1 VELVIY
7 DLDGVLVD
15 STAAIVEA
23 FEKTMNEIGVVY
35 DEDRFMPLM
44 GHGLIHI
51 LERVLP
57 AEHRGREWELRDRY
71 IHHYQESDTRLTTL
85 LPDVEETIRSLRE
98 SGYRQSVATN
108 KTSSEA
114 KRILRTLGVETLF
127 DLVVGFLDV
136 PNAKPAPDMILYTLE
151 RLGVEKRHAVFVDD
165 TAFGLKAGVEAGV
178 NTVGILTGYHT
189 RKQLMKVQPDIIV
202 ENMHELKRLLKT
214 GKNTSNNNDIEFSAI

>member
-1 VELVIY
+1 MLGGVELIIY

-15 STAAIVEA
+15 STDAIVEA
-23 FEKTMNEIGVVY
+23 FEKTLNEIGVAY
-35 DEDRFMPLM
+35 EEDRLMPLM

-51 LERVLP
+51 LEQVLP
-57 AEHRGREWELRDRY
+57 VEHRGREWELRERY
-71 IHHYQESDTRLTTL
+71 IHHFQESDTRLTRL
-85 LPDVEETIRSLRE
+85 LPDVEETLRHLKE

-114 KRILRTLGVETLF
+114 KRILELLRVDDVF

-136 PNAKPAPDMILYTLE
+136 SNAKPAPDMIHYTLE

-178 NTVGILTGYHT
+178 KTVGILTGHHS
-189 RKQLMKVQPDIIV
+189 REQLMEVQPDIIV
-202 ENMHELKRLLKT
+202 DSMHELKLLLLKK
-214 GKNTSNNNDIEFSAI
+214 GKTK

>member
-1 VELVIY
+1 MLGEVELVIY

-23 FEKTMNEIGVVY
+23 FEKTLNEIEVLY
-35 DEDRFMPLM
+35 DEAKLMPLM

-57 AEHRGREWELRDRY
+57 VEHRGREWELRDRY

-85 LPDVEETIRSLRE
+85 LPDVEKTLTHLKDG
-98 SGYRQSVATN
+98 GYMQSVATN

-114 KRILRTLGVETLF
+114 KRILRTLGVEPLF
-127 DLVVGFLDV
+127 DLVVGFMDV
-136 PNAKPAPDMILYTLE
+136 PNAKPAPDMIHYTLE
-151 RLGVEKRHAVFVDD
+151 RLGVEKEHAVFVDD

-189 RKQLMKVQPDIIV
+189 REQLMKVQPDNIV
-202 ENMHELKRLLKT
+202 DDMQELKRLLK
-214 GKNTSNNNDIEFSAI
+214 I

>member
-1 VELVIY
+1 MLGEVELVIY

-23 FEKTMNEIGVVY
+23 FEKTLNEIGVEYV
-35 DEDRFMPLM
+35 EDSLMPLM

-71 IHHYQESDTRLTTL
+71 IHHYQVSDTRLTRL

-98 SGYRQSVATN
+98 KGYRQSVATN

-114 KRILRTLGVETLF
+114 KRILMTLGVETLF

-151 RLGVEKRHAVFVDD
+151 KLRVDKEHAVFVDD

-189 RKQLMKVQPDIIV
+189 RKQLMEVHPDMIV
-202 ENMHELKRLLKT
+202 DNMHGLMQLLLK
-214 GKNTSNNNDIEFSAI
+214 N

>member
-1 VELVIY
+1 MLGDVELVIY

-23 FEKTMNEIGVVY
+23 FEKTLDEIGVAY
-35 DEDRFMPLM
+35 EEDRFMPLM

-51 LERVLP
+51 FERVLP
-57 AEHRGREWELRDRY
+57 VEHQGREWELRDRY
-71 IHHYQESDTRLTTL
+71 IHHFQMSDARLIRL
-85 LPDVEETIRSLRE
+85 LPDVEETLRHLKE
-98 SGYRQSVATN
+98 SGYMQSVATN

-114 KRILRTLGVETLF
+114 KRILRTLGVEPLF
-127 DLVVGFLDV
+127 DLIVGFMDV

-151 RLGVEKRHAVFVDD
+151 GLGVDKEHTVFVDD

-189 RKQLMKVQPDIIV
+189 RKQLMEVHPDMIV
-202 ENMHELKRLLKT
+202 DSMNGLMQLLLK
-214 GKNTSNNNDIEFSAI
+214 K

>member
-1 VELVIY
+1 MLQGVELIIY
-7 DLDGVLVD
+7 DLDGVLID
-15 STAAIVEA
+15 STEAIVEA
-23 FEKTMNEIGVVY
+23 FEHTLREIGVEY
-35 DEDRFMPLM
+35 EEDRLIPLM

-57 AEHRGREWELRDRY
+57 VEHRGREWELRDRY
-71 IHHYQESDTRLTTL
+71 IHHFQESDTRLTRL
-85 LPDVEETIRSLRE
+85 LPDVEETLRHLKDG
-98 SGYRQSVATN
+98 GYRQSVATN

-114 KRILRTLGVETLF
+114 KRILRNLGVEPLF

-178 NTVGILTGYHT
+178 KTVGILTGYHT
-189 RKQLMKVQPDIIV
+189 REQLMEVEPDIIV
-202 ENMHELKRLLKT
+202 DSMHELKRLLLK
-214 GKNTSNNNDIEFSAI
+214 E

>member
-1 VELVIY
+1 MLGAVELIIY

-15 STAAIVEA
+15 STDAIVEA
-23 FEKTMNEIGVVY
+23 FEKTLNEIGVAY
-35 DEDRFMPLM
+35 EEDRLMPLM

-57 AEHRGREWELRDRY
+57 MKHRGREWELRERY
-71 IHHYQESDTRLTTL
+71 IHHFQESDTRLTRL
-85 LPDVEETIRSLRE
+85 LPDVEETLRSLNE
-98 SGYRQSVATN
+98 MGFRQSVATN

-114 KRILRTLGVETLF
+114 KRILRTLGVEPLF

-151 RLGVEKRHAVFVDD
+151 RLGVERRHAVFVDD

-178 NTVGILTGYHT
+178 KTVGILTGYHT
-189 RKQLMKVQPDIIV
+189 REQLMEVQPDQVIDSI
-202 ENMHELKRLLKT
+202 HELEQLLLK
-214 GKNTSNNNDIEFSAI
+214 G